1 MLLAIYLNDHLAG
14 ATVGRDLARRA
25 SASNSGP
32 IYGQFLQQL
41 AVEIDEDR
49 ESLIRLMGTL
59 DVSVDR
65 VKVVGGWA
73 AEKLG
78 RLKLNGRL
86 RGYSPLS
93 RLVELEGLT
102 LGVRGKLGLWLA
114 LKELEREDQRMT
126 SVDLQ
131 ELVARAE
138 RQLDSLEEHR
148 LHAVPEALL
157 S

>member
-1 MLLAIYLNDHLAG
+1 VLLAIYLNDHLAG

-25 SASNSGP
+25 SASNNGP
-32 IYGQFLQQL
+32 IYGGFLQQL

-49 ESLIRLMGTL
+49 ESLIRLMEAL

-65 VKVVGGWA
+65 FKVFGGWA
-73 AEKLG
+73 AEKVG
-78 RLKLNGRL
+78 RLK
-86 RGYSPLS
+86 
-93 RLVELEGLT
+93 GLT

-131 ELVARAE
+131 ELAERAE
-138 RQLDSLEEHR
+138 RQLHSLEKHR
-148 LHAVPEALL
+148 LRAVPEALL